1 MNNKLK
7 FKTRISFIQII
18 FQHLSTG
25 NDINEILTSFN
36 KNYKNIIIENFH
48 DKKKIK
54 FEFSSV
60 FLSKLTNFY
69 IDYVKSGNHLNA
81 INRHI
86 DIERKFQKWDIINQS
101 LLIGAISEIKN
112 IEIDKM
118 KISLNDYLNLSKL
131 FISQTEIGIL
141 NAVLDKLINDK
152 K

>member
-60 FLSKLTNFY
+60 FLGKLTNFY
-69 IDYVKSGNHLNA
+69 IDYVKSGNHLGV
-81 INRHI
+81 INSYI
-86 DIERKFQKWDIINQS
+86 DIERKFEKWDIINQS

>member
-18 FQHLSTG
+18 FQHMSTG

-60 FLSKLTNFY
+60 FLGKLTNFY
-69 IDYVKSGNHLNA
+69 IDYVKSGNHLGV
-81 INRHI
+81 INSYI
-86 DIERKFQKWDIINQS
+86 DIERKFEKWDIINQS

-131 FISQTEIGIL
+131 FINQTEIGIL